1 MTRLTPDQLRDLA
14 DTAFVTFNMAC
25 RKGLKRDRQIEEA
38 VKAFEVV
45 LGYRK
50 PVKAPEDA

>member
-50 PVKAPEDA
+50 PVKAPENA